1 MKAPLLIALGI
12 AGAASA
18 FKATTTASIHV
29 SRPAELQLTGNPS
42 AITTDRRVLADV
54 ARALEAR
61 PLGR

>member
-1 MKAPLLIALGI
+1 MKAPLFIALGI

-18 FKATTTASIHV
+18 FKATTTASIRT
-29 SRPAELQLTGNPS
+29 SRPAELQLMGNPS
-42 AITTDRRVLADV
+42 AITMDKRVLADV